1 MYFVYANIPKTKI
14 YNNDGSLLFPQFI
27 KKNNKKRLEY
37 NPNLLCI

>member
-27 KKNNKKRLEY
+27 KKITKKKVRV
-37 NPNLLCI
+37 